1 MEDQAYSPPSTT
13 KSYSCFQPPEV
24 SLSLNLLRLWSQ
36 LLFYPNCA
44 KKVLTGASVWDRK
57 CDVWCLG
64 ALLLEWNLENYMW
77 DIIGHW
83 FMMSTSTSF
92 CRWDSQCID
101 RAKSN
106 YVSNASNGKKQEPI
120 RWLLNQSQSIKETVD
135 KMKSN
140 YTVSNWQKPFKKRPQ
155 ARNIRRN
162 YV

>member
-92 CRWDSQCID
+92 WRWDSQCID

-120 RWLLNQSQSIKETVD
+120 RWLLNHNQSKKQWIKWNPITLFPID
-135 KMKSN
+135 
-140 YTVSNWQKPFKKRPQ
+140 
-155 ARNIRRN
+155 RNHSRSDHKLAI
-162 YV
+162 

>member
-83 FMMSTSTSF
+83 FMIISLQVGLSMYRPCEVKLCVKCLQWEETRANQVTKPNTKKSKQMPSMKRNSGSNQIQLQCFQSTE
-92 CRWDSQCID
+92 I
-101 RAKSN
+101 
-106 YVSNASNGKKQEPI
+106 
-120 RWLLNQSQSIKETVD
+120 NQMTTGS
-135 KMKSN
+135 
-140 YTVSNWQKPFKKRPQ
+140 
-155 ARNIRRN
+155 
-162 YV
+162 